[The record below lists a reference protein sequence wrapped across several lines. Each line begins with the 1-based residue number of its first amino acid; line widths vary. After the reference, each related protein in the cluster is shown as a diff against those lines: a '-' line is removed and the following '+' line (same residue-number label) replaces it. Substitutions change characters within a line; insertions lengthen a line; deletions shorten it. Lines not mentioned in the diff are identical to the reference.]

1 MEASDLLF
9 EVFLLLPGPHFSN
22 TSGCVGTVTVNG
34 KAHCPTWV
42 HEMANVTAQ
51 RQKRGTSEKQEAEN
65 ETGCSVTAPCP
76 KLSQC
81 ARSTTQT
88 LNPIPDKSFS

>member
-42 HEMANVTAQ
+42 HDST
-51 RQKRGTSEKQEAEN
+51 KTEAGNIGEAGGR
-65 ETGCSVTAPCP
+65 ERDW
-76 KLSQC
+76 L
-81 ARSTTQT
+81 
-88 LNPIPDKSFS
+88 